1 MSSINRGT
9 DSEFCCRRIRTALV
23 VTLVAIGCGRYPAN
37 TGDTG
42 DLIGPADIHF
52 NDDAATN
59 AAPGDALLNLQFVDQ
74 QGKTVRPRDL
84 LGAKNLVLVFT
95 RGYNGSICPYCS
107 RYTSGLITNYAAIS
121 QRGTEV
127 LVVYPIAKPD
137 QSQRL
142 DEFLKATFSRSGEAV
157 FRVSFVV
164 QLHSATAA
172 EIEFGRDNSLDDGPR
187 YVAQLSK
194 KGVGIGRR
202 ASDAS
207 RCVIESALLPLAH
220 GPAEAYT
227 LAVERQPDSWWVLL
241 DEEPVGFVPVLPE
254 PTASA
259 FSLCAEE
266 GEAWFSDVI
275 LQALGAPQSDA
286 AAGGLTSTTA
296 VFFS

>member
-74 QGKTVRPRDL
+74 QGQTVRPRDL

-121 QRGTEV
+121 HALANQV
-127 LVVYPIAKPD
+127 AKK
-137 QSQRL
+137 RTAL
-142 DEFLKATFSRSGEAV
+142 AR